1 MPDFE
6 RIRVLLHSTGQLHWE
21 PGGIFR
27 TTCDID
33 IGYFPFD
40 AQHCPLLIG
49 SYSYYSSRVNITNAS
64 SVIWTQGFRV
74 NGEWDVTGTA
84 ASWDIARL
92 DCCSGNGYAHV
103 IFTLHLKRRYK
114 FYIMNIVLPCVM
126 LSVLIMIGFCLPPE
140 AGEKISLG
148 ISVLLAFTVF
158 LLMIADNIPRTSS
171 AIPLI
176 GNDSHGFIEKTTV
189 CLGSS
194 VLPSSPHTER
204 CCYGRKMAEWVSTS
218 LAPPSGA
225 HTGINGSLNYA
236 SVLQLAFDVL
246 SERIFHGLQFAWLK
260 LCFKTE
266 GRNTFS

>member
-6 RIRVLLHSTGQLHWE
+6 RIRILLHSDGKLHWE
-21 PGGIFR
+21 PGGIFK

-49 SYSYYSSRVNITNAS
+49 SYSYYSTRMNISNAS
-64 SVIWTQGFRV
+64 SKVSTHDFRV
-74 NGEWDVTGTA
+74 NGEWHVYDTSAEWGITH
-84 ASWDIARL
+84 L

-103 IFTLHLKRRYK
+103 VFTLHLKRRYK

-176 GNDSHGFIEKTTV
+176 GQFKQLLASRFNFI
-189 CLGSS
+189 
-194 VLPSSPHTER
+194 
-204 CCYGRKMAEWVSTS
+204 
-218 LAPPSGA
+218 
-225 HTGINGSLNYA
+225 
-236 SVLQLAFDVL
+236 
-246 SERIFHGLQFAWLK
+246 
-260 LCFKTE
+260 
-266 GRNTFS
+266 